1 VFSKKRGL
9 NRKPGP
15 PVHDDLV
22 ERDFAATS
30 LVHPVAIARQNARS
44 VSRRSDGFPG
54 DFITGLPV
62 NAFIQP
68 AGLPIAT
75 SRIEVL
81 RRPVESVYE
90 TINRTALKAA

>member
-1 VFSKKRGL
+1 MNVGM
-9 NRKPGP
+9 P
-15 PVHDDLV
+15 PRSRNQRVPAACDTPTDV
-22 ERDFAATS
+22 AATS

-68 AGLPIAT
+68 AGLH
-75 SRIEVL
+75 VL
-81 RRPVESVYE
+81 LY
-90 TINRTALKAA
+90 IM